1 MSRNFTSIRDDFPIL
16 KTSVNGRPLIYLDN
30 AATMQMPRQVM
41 EAMAAQQLT
50 RHANVHRGIHYLS
63 EQSTREMEAAREV
76 LRDFVNARSAA
87 EIVFTSGTSQS
98 LNMLAQCLARTGI
111 GPGDGILVTVM
122 EHHSNFVPWQQLCL
136 QTGAVFKAAPLDG
149 NGELD
154 MDEFKKLLTPRTRM
168 VSAAYVSN
176 LLGTVNPV
184 REIARL
190 AHENGSLV
198 CLDCA
203 QAMRHARLDVQELDC
218 DFAAFSGHKIGG
230 PTGAGVLYGKLELLE
245 ELPPAYFGGGMV
257 EHVRVEGTSFAA
269 PPLRFETGTP
279 NITGNIGLAA
289 AARYISEIGAE
300 KIAEHENALLR
311 RAKERLSAL
320 PEVEIVGHPAQR
332 SGVLSFN
339 VRGLHC
345 FDVASMLDRLGIA
358 VRSGHHCAQP
368 LLESL
373 GLDGTVR
380 VSPAFYNT
388 MEEIDAFADG
398 VERIIKVTG
407 GVRNG
412 KHP

>member
-1 MSRNFTSIRDDFPIL
+1 MSTDFSAVREDFPIL
-16 KTSVNGRPLIYLDN
+16 RQKVNGKSLVYLDN
-30 AATMQMPRQVM
+30 AATMQMPLRVM
-41 EAMAAQQLT
+41 EAMETQQLS

-63 EQSTREMEAAREV
+63 ESSTRELENARDA
-76 LRDFVNARSAA
+76 LAGFINARSST
-87 EIVFTSGTSQS
+87 EIIFTSGASQS
-98 LNMLAQCLARTGI
+98 LNMLAQSFVSGLGL
-111 GPGDGILVTVM
+111 GDEILVTVM

-136 QTGAVFKAAPLDG
+136 RTGAVFRAVPVTG

-154 MDEFKKLLTPRTRM
+154 MNAFRAMLTPRTRL
-168 VSAAYVSN
+168 VSVTYVSN

-184 REIARL
+184 REIVRS
-190 AHENGSLV
+190 AHDNGSLV

-230 PTGAGVLYGKLELLE
+230 PTGTGVLYGRLELLE
-245 ELPPAYFGGGMV
+245 KLPPACFGGGMV
-257 EHVRVEGTSFAA
+257 ERVTLEGTTFAA
-269 PPLRFETGTP
+269 PPLKFETGTP

-289 AARYISEIGAE
+289 AARYLDAFGIEY
-300 KIAEHENALLR
+300 IAERENALLR
-311 RAKERLSAL
+311 RAVELLSAL
-320 PEVEIVGHPAQR
+320 PEVEIVGHPQNR

-339 VRGLHC
+339 VRCLHC

-368 LLESL
+368 LLDAM

-388 MEEIDAFADG
+388 FEEIDALAEG
-398 VERIIKVTG
+398 LERIIRVTEG
-407 GVRNG
+407 ARNG
-412 KHP
+412 KHS

>member
-1 MSRNFTSIRDDFPIL
+1 MSTDFSTVREDFPIL
-16 KTSVNGRPLIYLDN
+16 RMKVNGKSLVYLDN

-41 EAMAAQQLT
+41 EAAEVQQLS

-63 EQSTREMEAAREV
+63 ESSTSEMERSRDT
-76 LRDFVNARSAA
+76 LRDFINARSSA
-87 EIVFTSGTSQS
+87 EVIFTSGASQS
-98 LNMLAQCLARTGI
+98 LNMLAQSFAAI
-111 GPGDGILVTVM
+111 IEPGDEILVTVM

-136 QTGAVFKAAPLDG
+136 YTGAAFKAVPVTE

-154 MDEFKKLLTPRTRM
+154 MEELRSMLTPRTRL

-184 REIARL
+184 REIVRL

-203 QAMRHARLDVQELDC
+203 QAMRHTKLDVQELDC

-230 PTGAGVLYGKLELLE
+230 PTGTGVLYGRLELLE
-245 ELPPAYFGGGMV
+245 KLPPAYFGGGMV
-257 EHVRVEGTSFAA
+257 ERVRLEDTTFAA
-269 PPLRFETGTP
+269 PPLKFETGTP

-289 AARYISEIGAE
+289 AARYINALGIED
-300 KIAEHENALLR
+300 IAERENALLR
-311 RAKERLSAL
+311 RATELLSAL
-320 PEVEIVGHPAQR
+320 PEVEIVGHPQNR

-339 VRGLHC
+339 VRCLHC

-368 LLESL
+368 LLDAM

-388 MEEIDAFADG
+388 FEELDELAEG
-398 VERIIKVTG
+398 LERIIKVTKG
-407 GVRNG
+407 ARDGN
-412 KHP
+412 HL

>member
-1 MSRNFTSIRDDFPIL
+1 MSTDFSAVREDFPIL
-16 KTSVNGRPLIYLDN
+16 RMKVNGKSLVYLDN

-41 EAMAAQQLT
+41 EAAEAQQLS

-63 EQSTREMEAAREV
+63 ESSTREMERARDT
-76 LRDFVNARSAA
+76 LRDFINARSSA
-87 EIVFTSGTSQS
+87 EVIFTSGTSQS
-98 LNMLAQCLARTGI
+98 LNMLAQSFAAI
-111 GPGDGILVTVM
+111 IEPGDEILVTVM

-136 QTGAVFKAAPLDG
+136 YTGAVFRAVPVTE

-154 MDEFKKLLTPRTRM
+154 MEELRSMLTPRTRL

-184 REIARL
+184 REIMRL

-203 QAMRHARLDVQELDC
+203 QAMRHTKLDVQELDC
-218 DFAAFSGHKIGG
+218 DFAVFSGHKIGG
-230 PTGAGVLYGKLELLE
+230 PTGTGVLYGRLELLE
-245 ELPPAYFGGGMV
+245 KLPPAYFGGGMV
-257 EHVRVEGTSFAA
+257 ERVRLEDTTFAA
-269 PPLRFETGTP
+269 PPLKFETGTP

-289 AARYISEIGAE
+289 AARYLDALGIEN
-300 KIAEHENALLR
+300 IAERENALLR
-311 RAKERLSAL
+311 RAMALLSAL
-320 PEVEIVGHPAQR
+320 PEVEIVGHPQNR

-339 VRGLHC
+339 VRCLHC

-368 LLESL
+368 LLDAM

-388 MEEIDAFADG
+388 FEELDALAEG
-398 VERIIKVTG
+398 LERIIKVTKG
-407 GVRNG
+407 ARDGN
-412 KHP
+412 HL